1 MDQQKKNFFFGGI
14 MAGIAVVVV
23 GIYMYARDQKP
34 MAEFEKVTGAITYVA
49 DGDGSFHDP
58 KKRYVEIEGYDKA
71 FEIFIGMDPGDFSP
85 KSQKIDQLKV
95 GDVVTVYHEDTPLQK
110 NQDPNLDKGIQYLE
124 KDGDLYY
131 EKGNKDKYFA
141 YFFIPMGILIGILS
155 YFRAKKHSQ
164 NA

>member
-1 MDQQKKNFFFGGI
+1 MNQQRLKFFLGGI
-14 MAGIAVVVV
+14 TAGIAVAAI
-23 GIYMYARDQKP
+23 GIYMYVRGEKP
-34 MAEFEKVTGAITYVA
+34 MTEFESITGPITYLA
-49 DGDGSFHDP
+49 DGDGSFHNP
-58 KKRYVEIEGYDKA
+58 KQRYVEIEGYDKA

-95 GDVVTVYHEDTPLQK
+95 GDVVTVYHEDTPLQR
-110 NQDPNLDKGIQYLE
+110 NQDPNLDKGIQYLQ
-124 KDGDLYY
+124 KDGKLYY

-155 YFRAKKHSQ
+155 YFRAKKYSQ

>member
-1 MDQQKKNFFFGGI
+1 MNQQRLKFFLGGI
-14 MAGIAVVVV
+14 TAGIAVAAI
-23 GIYMYARDQKP
+23 GIYMYVRGEKP
-34 MAEFEKVTGAITYVA
+34 MTEFESITGPITYLA
-49 DGDGSFHDP
+49 DGDGSFHNP
-58 KKRYVEIEGYDKA
+58 KQRYVEIEGYDKV

-95 GDVVTVYHEDTPLQK
+95 GDVVTVYHEDTPLQR
-110 NQDPNLDKGIQYLE
+110 NQDPNLDKGIQYLQ
-124 KDGDLYY
+124 KDGKLYY

-155 YFRAKKHSQ
+155 YFRAKKYSQ

>member
-1 MDQQKKNFFFGGI
+1 MNQQRLKFFLGGI
-14 MAGIAVVVV
+14 TAGIAVAAI
-23 GIYMYARDQKP
+23 GIYMYVRGEKP
-34 MAEFEKVTGAITYVA
+34 MTEFESITGAIIYLA
-49 DGDGSFHDP
+49 DGDGSFHNP
-58 KKRYVEIEGYDKA
+58 KQRYVEIEGYDKA

-95 GDVVTVYHEDTPLQK
+95 GDVVTVYHEDTPLQR
-110 NQDPNLDKGIQYLE
+110 NQDPNLDKGIQYLQ
-124 KDGDLYY
+124 KDGKLYY

-155 YFRAKKHSQ
+155 YFRAKKYSQ